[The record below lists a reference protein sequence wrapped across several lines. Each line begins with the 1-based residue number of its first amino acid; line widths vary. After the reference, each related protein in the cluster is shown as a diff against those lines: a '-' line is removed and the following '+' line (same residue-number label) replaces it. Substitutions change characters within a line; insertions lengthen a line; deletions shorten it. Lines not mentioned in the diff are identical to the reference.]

1 MPQRRRRT
9 RRRQRTVHRKRD
21 RRSRT
26 GRKTDNKKTHHDM
39 RDLNR
44 IEIRGRV
51 GRVTFKNIAGGQ
63 VANLS
68 VATNHC
74 YKDREGSPIIE
85 TTWHNVTA
93 WGNEKNRI
101 ADLKKGDTVH
111 VTGRLR
117 QMRYTTSSG
126 EDRTMTEI
134 FAATLETVT
143 NDNAE

>member
-1 MPQRRRRT
+1 MQ
-9 RRRQRTVHRKRD
+9 
-21 RRSRT
+21 
-26 GRKTDNKKTHHDM
+26 
-39 RDLNR
+39 DLNR

-74 YKDREGSPIIE
+74 YKDREGSPVIE

-134 FAATLETVT
+134 FAATLEVIT
-143 NDNAE
+143 NENAA

>member
-1 MPQRRRRT
+1 MQ
-9 RRRQRTVHRKRD
+9 
-21 RRSRT
+21 
-26 GRKTDNKKTHHDM
+26 
-39 RDLNR
+39 DLNR

-51 GRVTFKNIAGGQ
+51 GRVIFRDIAGGQ

-68 VATNHC
+68 VATNYC
-74 YKDREGSPIIE
+74 YKNHEGNPVIE

-117 QMRYTTSSG
+117 QIRYTTASG
-126 EDRTMTEI
+126 EDRTTTEV
-134 FAATLETVT
+134 FAATLEVIT
-143 NDNAE
+143 NENAA